1 MKRVG
6 TGISYSSSSS
16 SNQNHHGNFALVLG
30 DSSKKAKKGTKT
42 RCKIV
47 QRENGRCEIC
57 AEIAR
62 KKEQKS
68 SEVQKVDEEKRE
80 EVVEENVVVI
90 IDDDTEEQKKDTLEE
105 KKEGNV
111 VVEEK
116 VENNKVEE
124 EKIVIMDDGVDVET
138 LLDDVD
144 KNAPSEG
151 GERNNGDGVVVEK
164 VVEEKNEDL
173 FSFDIIG
180 EGDLLSGWDEWNY
193 EVEKNWDCSYP
204 LWWDSDKKSEFNFEG
219 VESSNNN
226 DWVESLWQ
234 L

>member
-6 TGISYSSSSS
+6 TRISYSHSSS
-16 SNQNHHGNFALVLG
+16 SNQNHKGNFALVLAE
-30 DSSKKAKKGTKT
+30 SSKKTKKSTKT
-42 RCKIV
+42 RCEIV
-47 QRENGRCEIC
+47 KRENGRCEIC

-62 KKEQKS
+62 KTQQKS
-68 SEVQKVDEEKRE
+68 SEVQKVDEEKRQ

-90 IDDDTEEQKKDTLEE
+90 IDDINEEQKKDTLEE
-105 KKEGNV
+105 KMEGN

-138 LLDDVD
+138 LLDDAD
-144 KNAPSEG
+144 KNAPLEG
-151 GERNNGDGVVVEK
+151 GERNGDGVVVEK

-180 EGDLLSGWDEWNY
+180 ESNLLSGWDEWKY
-193 EVEKNWDCSYP
+193 EVETNWDCSYP
-204 LWWDSDKKSEFNFEG
+204 SWWDSDEKSEFNFEG
-219 VESSNNN
+219 VESSNSN